1 MKRERLVNEVRRG
14 KKEVS
19 KDEELE
25 LLRRQR
31 MVRLMNR
38 LQTRK
43 IEEAKRRE
51 QNGKRIGRL
60 LARKTEEGRKA
71 EDPKK
76 ILRRIV
82 TGRAWEVLKAAES
95 QYPEATCRVEE
106 HLAHLVS
113 KGELAG
119 PILGEQ
125 LLWLFRRLGMNVRLE
140 TRIRILE
147 HKKLKTI
154 GEKLKES
161 QI

>member
-1 MKRERLVNEVRRG
+1 MEKNAKETSNEVRRG

-19 KDEELE
+19 KDKELE

-31 MVRLMNR
+31 MARLMNR
-38 LQTRK
+38 LQT
-43 IEEAKRRE
+43 
-51 QNGKRIGRL
+51 
-60 LARKTEEGRKA
+60 RKTEEGRKA

-82 TGRAWEVLKAAES
+82 TNRAWEVLKAAES
-95 QYPEATCRVEE
+95 QYPEATCWVEE
-106 HLAHLVS
+106 QLAHLVS
-113 KGELAG
+113 KGELEG
-119 PILGEQ
+119 PILGGQ

-147 HKKLKTI
+147 HEKLKTI
-154 GEKLKES
+154 GEKVKES